1 MSEESTNAADVRVG
15 EPVVRIEGLRKA
27 FGDNVVLRGIDLE
40 VQRGEVVVIL
50 GPSGSG
56 KSTLLRCVNLLE
68 TPTDGRI
75 FFEDTE
81 ITAKKTDINKVRAKV
96 GMVFQNFN
104 LFPHLTAKKN
114 VMLAQQKVL
123 HRGKEEAEK
132 IAVEQLTRVGLADR
146 VDYKPSEL
154 SGGQQQR
161 VAIARA
167 LAMDPHVMLFDEA
180 TSALDPELVRD
191 VLGVMKGLAKGG
203 MTMIVVTHEMGFA
216 RDVAELGVDG
226 FMCVV
231 PYYNKPPQEGMYRH
245 FRTIADAVELPI
257 ILYNIPGRCVVNME
271 AETTLRLAHDCDNV
285 VAVKEASGKMD
296 QVEAI
301 VAGAPD
307 GFVVYS
313 GDDSATLDVMKRG
326 GAGVISTIGNVSP
339 ARMKEIVELAAAG
352 DWEAAEAANERL
364 MPLMTG
370 LFETSN
376 PILVKEALKLLGFPV
391 GGVRLPLVDAT
402 PEQSERLAATM
413 REVGVL

>member
-1 MSEESTNAADVRVG
+1 MFYPQKMELFRAVVEAVGNRV
-15 EPVVRIEGLRKA
+15 PVIANV
-27 FGDNVVLRGIDLE
+27 GDNC
-40 VQRGEVVVIL
+40 
-50 GPSGSG
+50 
-56 KSTLLRCVNLLE
+56 TA
-68 TPTDGRI
+68 
-75 FFEDTE
+75 DT
-81 ITAKKTDINKVRAKV
+81 V
-96 GMVFQNFN
+96 
-104 LFPHLTAKKN
+104 
-114 VMLAQQKVL
+114 
-123 HRGKEEAEK
+123 
-132 IAVEQLTRVGLADR
+132 
-146 VDYKPSEL
+146 
-154 SGGQQQR
+154 
-161 VAIARA
+161 
-167 LAMDPHVMLFDEA
+167 
-180 TSALDPELVRD
+180 
-191 VLGVMKGLAKGG
+191 
-203 MTMIVVTHEMGFA
+203 GFA

-313 GDDSATLDVMKRG
+313 GDDSATLDG
-326 GAGVISTIGNVSP
+326 
-339 ARMKEIVELAAAG
+339 MKEIVELAAAG